1 MDNPNPVPGGSGRAG
16 QVVQQQVVV
25 DPAAQNAAAQLA
37 QQILANTNVTLRQEI
52 VKIPEYYGEKLKD
65 TVSAEN
71 LSIGLMNAKFQTTGT
86 TPRPT
91 QISGFACKVKQKN
104 GFPPR
109 CDI

>member
-52 VKIPEYYGEKLKD
+52 VKIPEYYG
-65 TVSAEN
+65 
-71 LSIGLMNAKFQTTGT
+71 
-86 TPRPT
+86 
-91 QISGFACKVKQKN
+91 
-104 GFPPR
+104 
-109 CDI
+109 